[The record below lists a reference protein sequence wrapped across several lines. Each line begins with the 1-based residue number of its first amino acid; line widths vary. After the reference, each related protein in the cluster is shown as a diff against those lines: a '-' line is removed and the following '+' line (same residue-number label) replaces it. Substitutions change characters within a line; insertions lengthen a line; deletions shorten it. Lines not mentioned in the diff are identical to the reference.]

1 MIDVIGLIQTLESEE
16 EREYFTKLYDE
27 YAARVKKAV
36 KRYIYNDSDADDV
49 VGLIFV
55 KIIEDKDSFANTDD
69 VMAARIVFRK
79 TKSISI
85 NIIRKKKL
93 SCMSISDIVEDEEGN
108 IEDLEIPDDIDIPGE
123 LVNAESVQKLQEAIK
138 ILPLDHQDI
147 IKLKFEEE
155 LTNVQIAGILG
166 MNASTVGTILN
177 RSMTKL
183 RKILEEYYH
192 D

>member
-79 TKSISI
+79 TKSICI

-138 ILPLDHQDI
+138 KLPLEHQDI